1 MLVLPVL
8 VLAGCGDGDD
18 QSSSPTTSGRSETS
32 EASGA
37 ISLQSPA
44 FAFEAAIPD
53 KYSRD
58 NGNLSPP
65 LIWSVTAEGAVELVL
80 VMDDPDAGGDGFT
93 HWMVAGIDAATTGT
107 GEGAVPAGAV
117 EGEND
122 FGDNG
127 YGGPDPPGGDRHRYA
142 FELVALDAPT
152 GLEEGFSRDD
162 LDRALEGHVLA
173 RAEYAGF
180 FAQSS

>member
-1 MLVLPVL
+1 MPSGIGDSVRAVRRLSASLVLAVL

-32 EASGA
+32 EASGE

-44 FAFEAAIPD
+44 FAFEATIPD

-65 LIWSVTAEGAVELVL
+65 LVWSVTTEGAAELVL
-80 VMDDPDAGGDGFT
+80 IMDDPDAGDGFT
-93 HWMVAGIDAATTGT
+93 HWMVAGIDTATTGT

-122 FGDNG
+122 FGDDG
-127 YGGPDPPGGDRHRYA
+127 YGGPDPPGGDRHRYV
-142 FELVALDAPT
+142 FQLLAL
-152 GLEEGFSRDD
+152 
-162 LDRALEGHVLA
+162 
-173 RAEYAGF
+173 
-180 FAQSS
+180 